1 MGPDRHSI
9 REARTLSGLAHRL
22 GVCGGSVVWRIV
34 AERSGWRAWPQE
46 RKNRARPRAY
56 SMAARKSTNWGS
68 VSPRTLTGPNACH
81 SLKPAERGPMGAHSL
96 QALSALLGAPRG
108 LSAVIRVSDR
118 LGKNRSRTHSE
129 HHLAQHSELHLARN
143 SRLQLTAHGERH
155 KLARKGKGEK
165 LAQHGKDHP
174 AWHSEHHKLAREGR
188 RHKLRGA
195 VGVTNCAAELAT
207 FKGQKCND
215 QNILWEGQGIIRM
228 PYQIRDADGSAP
240 NDKFRLSFGLVE
252 NDSHSQ
258 EPLSSTNVL
267 SGKKPVVQ
275 MNYCVKM
282 ILILSPTGENRA
294 GGLIRP

>member
-1 MGPDRHSI
+1 
-9 REARTLSGLAHRL
+9 
-22 GVCGGSVVWRIV
+22 
-34 AERSGWRAWPQE
+34 
-46 RKNRARPRAY
+46 
-56 SMAARKSTNWGS
+56 
-68 VSPRTLTGPNACH
+68 
-81 SLKPAERGPMGAHSL
+81 MGAHSL

-108 LSAVIRVSDR
+108 LSAVIRVPDR

-129 HHLAQHSELHLARN
+129 HHLAQHSEHHLAQHSELHLAQHSELHLARN

-155 KLARKGKGEK
+155 KLARKGKGEE
-165 LAQHGKDHP
+165 LAQHSKDHP

-252 NDSHSQ
+252 NDYHSQ
-258 EPLSSTNVL
+258 EPLSSTNEL
-267 SGKKPVVQ
+267 SGKMPVVQ
-275 MNYCVKM
+275 MNYRVKM
-282 ILILSPTGENRA
+282 ILIISPTGENRA